1 MSTLHGKTIIISG
14 GSRGIGE
21 AIAVRAAR
29 DGANIALLAKT
40 AEPHPKLPGT
50 VHTAAKAIEDA
61 GGQALPIV
69 GDVRDDTSVEAAI
82 ARTAEQFGG
91 IDIVLNNASAIDL
104 TPTEAVSMK
113 RYDLMQDINARGSFL
128 LSKLAIP
135 YLKLADN
142 AHILTLSPPISL
154 DEKWFQ
160 AGHLAYSIAKYSM
173 SLVTVGLA
181 AELRQYGI
189 AANSLWP
196 RTTIDTAAIR
206 NVVGAELAAK
216 SRTPEIMA
224 DAAHAI
230 LTKPSTET
238 SGNFYLD
245 DEVLAAE
252 GVTDFAKYRVGGRE
266 EDLQL
271 DFWVEGRTPESRP

>member
-1 MSTLHGKTIIISG
+1 MSSLAGKTIIMSG

-21 AIAVRAAR
+21 AIALRAAR
-29 DGANIALLAKT
+29 DGANVTLIAKT

-50 VHTAAKAIEDA
+50 IHTAAAAIEEA

-69 GDVRDDTSVEAAI
+69 GDIRDDASVEAAV
-82 ARTAEQFGG
+82 ARTVERFGG
-91 IDIVLNNASAIDL
+91 IDIVVNNASAIDL
-104 TPTEAVSMK
+104 TPTEAISMK

-128 LSKLAIP
+128 LAKSAIP
-135 YLKLADN
+135 HLRAAEN
-142 AHILTLSPPISL
+142 AHVLTLSPPISL
-154 DEKWFQ
+154 DPKWF
-160 AGHLAYSIAKYSM
+160 AMGHLAYSIAKYSM

-181 AELRQYGI
+181 AELASDGI

-196 RTTIDTAAIR
+196 RTTIDTAAVR
-206 NVVGAELAAK
+206 NVISAEMANR

-230 LTKPSTET
+230 LTKPSREVT
-238 SGNFYLD
+238 GNFFID
-245 DEVLAAE
+245 DVVLAGE
-252 GVTDFAKYRVGGRE
+252 GVTDFAKYRLCEKE

-271 DFWVEGRTPESRP
+271 DFWVEPA

>member
-1 MSTLHGKTIIISG
+1 VSTLAGKTLIMSG

-21 AIAVRAAR
+21 AIAVRAAQ
-29 DGANIALLAKT
+29 DGANVALIAKT
-40 AEPHPKLPGT
+40 TEPHPKLPGT
-50 VHTAAKAIEDA
+50 IYTAAKAIEEA

-69 GDVRDDTSVEAAI
+69 GDIRDDAAVEAAV
-82 ARTAEQFGG
+82 AKTVEQFGG
-91 IDIVLNNASAIDL
+91 LDIVVNNASAIDL
-104 TPTEAVSMK
+104 SPSESIGMK

-128 LSKLAIP
+128 LARTAIP
-135 YLKLADN
+135 HLRESDN
-142 AHILTLSPPISL
+142 PHILTLSPPISL
-154 DEKWFQ
+154 DPKWFT

-181 AELRQYGI
+181 AELKGDGI

-206 NVVGAELAAK
+206 NVVGAELADR
-216 SRTPEIMA
+216 SRTPDIMA
-224 DAAHAI
+224 DSAHVI
-230 LTKPSTET
+230 LTRPSRET
-238 SGNFYLD
+238 TGNFFID

-252 GVTDFAKYRVGGRE
+252 GVTDFAKYRLTERE

-271 DFWVEGRTPESRP
+271 DFWVEHG

>member
-1 MSTLHGKTIIISG
+1 MSSLSGKTIIMSG

-21 AIAVRAAR
+21 AIALRAAA
-29 DGANIALLAKT
+29 DGANVALIAKT
-40 AEPHPKLPGT
+40 TEPHPKLPGT
-50 VHTAAKAIEDA
+50 IHTAAKAIEEA

-69 GDVRDDTSVEAAI
+69 GDIRDDESVAA
-82 ARTAEQFGG
+82 AVEQTVERFGG
-91 IDIVLNNASAIDL
+91 IDIVVNNASAIDL
-104 TPTEAVSMK
+104 TPTEQVSMK

-135 YLKLADN
+135 HLRKAEN
-142 AHILTLSPPISL
+142 PHVLTLSPPISL
-154 DEKWFQ
+154 DPKWFE

-181 AELRQYGI
+181 AELRKDGI

-206 NVVGAELAAK
+206 NVVGAELANR

-230 LTKPSTET
+230 LVRPSREHT
-238 SGNFYLD
+238 GNFYLD

-252 GVTDFAKYRVGGRE
+252 GVTDLSKYRIAGE
-266 EDLQL
+266 ESDLQL
-271 DFWVEGRTPESRP
+271 DFWVEPA

>member
-1 MSTLHGKTIIISG
+1 MTSLSGKTIIMSG

-21 AIAVRAAR
+21 AIALRAAA
-29 DGANIALLAKT
+29 DGANVALIAKT
-40 AEPHPKLPGT
+40 TEPHPKLPGT
-50 VHTAAKAIEDA
+50 IYTAAKAIEEA

-69 GDVRDDTSVEAAI
+69 GDIRDDESVAAAVEQTV
-82 ARTAEQFGG
+82 ARFGG
-91 IDIVLNNASAIDL
+91 IDIVVNNASAIDL
-104 TPTEAVSMK
+104 TPTEQIGMK

-135 YLKLADN
+135 HLRTAEN
-142 AHILTLSPPISL
+142 PHVLTLSPPISL
-154 DEKWFQ
+154 DPKWFE

-181 AELRQYGI
+181 AELRKDGI

-206 NVVGAELAAK
+206 NVVGAELANR

-224 DAAHAI
+224 DAAYAI
-230 LTKPSTET
+230 LTRPSRET
-238 SGNFYLD
+238 TGNFFLD

-252 GVTDFAKYRVGGRE
+252 GVTDFSKYRIAGE
-266 EDLQL
+266 ESELQL
-271 DFWVEGRTPESRP
+271 DFWVEPA

>member
-1 MSTLHGKTIIISG
+1 MSSLSGKTLIMSG

-21 AIAVRAAR
+21 AIAVRAAK
-29 DGANIALLAKT
+29 DGANVALLAKT

-50 VHTAAKAIEDA
+50 IYTAAKAIEDA

-69 GDVRDDTSVEAAI
+69 CDVRDDDAVADAVTK
-82 ARTAEQFGG
+82 TAERFGG
-91 IDIVLNNASAIDL
+91 IDIVVNNASAIDL
-104 TPTEAVSMK
+104 TPTDAVSMK

-135 YLKLADN
+135 HLRKGDN

-154 DEKWFQ
+154 DPKWFQ

-173 SLVTVGLA
+173 SLVTVGLS
-181 AELRQYGI
+181 AELKSDGV

-206 NVVGAELAAK
+206 NVIGAELANY
-216 SRTPEIMA
+216 SRTPAIMA
-224 DAAHAI
+224 DAAYSI
-230 LTKPSTET
+230 LTKPSTEVT
-238 SGNFYLD
+238 GNFFID
-245 DEVLAAE
+245 DEVLAAD
-252 GVTDFAKYRVGGRE
+252 GVTDFAQYRLCERE

-271 DFWVEGRTPESRP
+271 DFWVERS

>member
-1 MSTLHGKTIIISG
+1 MSTLAGKTLIMSG

-21 AIAVRAAR
+21 AIAIRAAK
-29 DGANIALLAKT
+29 DGANVAMIAKT
-40 AEPHPKLPGT
+40 TEPHPALPGT
-50 VHTAAKAIEDA
+50 IYTAAKAVEQA
-61 GGQALPIV
+61 GGQALPLV
-69 GDVRDDTSVEAAI
+69 GDIRDDEAVA
-82 ARTAEQFGG
+82 AAVAKAAEQFGG

-104 TPTEAVSMK
+104 TPTESVSMK

-135 YLKLADN
+135 HLRQAAN

-154 DEKWFQ
+154 DEKWFT

-181 AELRQYGI
+181 AELKKDGI

-206 NVVGAELAAK
+206 NVVGAALADR

-230 LTKPSTET
+230 LVRPSAEST
-238 SGNFYLD
+238 GNFYID
-245 DEVLAAE
+245 DEVLAEE
-252 GVTDFAKYRVGGRE
+252 GVTDFAKYRLCERE

-271 DFWVEGRTPESRP
+271 DFWVEPS

>member
-1 MSTLHGKTIIISG
+1 MSTLAGKTLIMSG

-29 DGANIALLAKT
+29 DGANIALIAKT
-40 AEPHPKLPGT
+40 ADPHPKLPGT
-50 VHTAAKAIEDA
+50 IYTAAKAIEEA

-69 GDVRDDTSVEAAI
+69 GDIREDDAVAA
-82 ARTAEQFGG
+82 AVAKTVEQFGG
-91 IDIVLNNASAIDL
+91 LDIVVNNASAIDL

-128 LSKLAIP
+128 LAKLAIP
-135 YLKLADN
+135 HLRQAAN
-142 AHILTLSPPISL
+142 PHILTLSPPISL
-154 DEKWFQ
+154 DPKWFT

-181 AELRQYGI
+181 AELAGDGI

-206 NVVGAELAAK
+206 NVVGAELANR

-230 LTKPSTET
+230 LNRPSREAT
-238 SGNFYLD
+238 GNFYID

-252 GVTDFAKYRVGGRE
+252 GVTDFAKYRLCERE

-271 DFWVEGRTPESRP
+271 DFWVEPS